1 MAGLIQSTLYMDA
14 LITTDNDQTQVE
26 KTNDQDYYE
35 DIEVIFWLPTTI
47 MEMQDK
53 QVYTLFYGTRVH
65 PLHRILRQGYPY
77 NQYDPIS
84 GVLKKKVQG
93 MV

>member
-35 DIEVIFWLPTTI
+35 DI
-47 MEMQDK
+47 
-53 QVYTLFYGTRVH
+53 
-65 PLHRILRQGYPY
+65 
-77 NQYDPIS
+77 
-84 GVLKKKVQG
+84 
-93 MV
+93 